1 MSNLIKNELTKI
13 FKKKGIYI
21 TLLVVLAFII
31 LTNCI
36 YKYFYNDDVSSYYY
50 SEDYIEYAK
59 QDISKLDPNK
69 PSDTAKYIELKT
81 QIDIYDIIRKYDSKS
96 WQREVGGNE
105 IATYVNEKNT
115 YLYGENKDEKK
126 AHDVQNKID
135 ETIKKL
141 DENDWEYFA
150 TKELERAQENVKNI
164 EEQQKNTDN
173 KQQLE
178 ILEEDVKLA
187 KIDLQVARYRVEK
200 QIKYGNNYLNTALN
214 EYQNES
220 KNIEQM
226 KKSEAEMSYK
236 IKKEYRQ
243 SIENKEISKY
253 IIENNQDINKTDDIR
268 EILKDF
274 FSQYG
279 LFIIVMVVMIAGT
292 IVSEEFSKG
301 TIKLLLIK
309 PYDRNKI
316 LLSKFITVFI
326 MIAFSIIAVLGM
338 ELIVGGIIFGYDS
351 LSVPVIQ
358 YDFNTNTLVSMNIF
372 AYVAIKLLLQLP
384 IIILLATLA
393 FAFSTIFTNS
403 AIAVALP
410 LLGYMGSSV
419 INLLI
424 VQYNVKFMRFF
435 VTPNWDFSEY
445 LFGKLPMMEGL
456 TANFSAIVCV
466 VYFLVMIIPTFIIF
480 KRKNI
485 KNI

>member
-1 MSNLIKNELTKI
+1 
-13 FKKKGIYI
+13 
-21 TLLVVLAFII
+21 
-31 LTNCI
+31 
-36 YKYFYNDDVSSYYY
+36 
-50 SEDYIEYAK
+50 
-59 QDISKLDPNK
+59 
-69 PSDTAKYIELKT
+69 
-81 QIDIYDIIRKYDSKS
+81 
-96 WQREVGGNE
+96 
-105 IATYVNEKNT
+105 
-115 YLYGENKDEKK
+115 
-126 AHDVQNKID
+126 
-135 ETIKKL
+135 
-141 DENDWEYFA
+141 
-150 TKELERAQENVKNI
+150 
-164 EEQQKNTDN
+164 
-173 KQQLE
+173 
-178 ILEEDVKLA
+178 
-187 KIDLQVARYRVEK
+187 
-200 QIKYGNNYLNTALN
+200 
-214 EYQNES
+214 
-220 KNIEQM
+220 
-226 KKSEAEMSYK
+226 MSYK

-268 EILKDF
+268 GILKDF

-351 LSVPVIQ
+351 LCVPVIQ